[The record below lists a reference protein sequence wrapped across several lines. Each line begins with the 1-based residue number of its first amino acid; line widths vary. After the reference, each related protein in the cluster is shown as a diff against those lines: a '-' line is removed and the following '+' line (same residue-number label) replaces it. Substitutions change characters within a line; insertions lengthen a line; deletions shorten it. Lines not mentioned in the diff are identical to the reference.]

1 MKTQFEKL
9 REKINE
15 AQNEI
20 KKEKGELSYVFN
32 KALESVIYTMEE
44 IEIEEDEFK
53 IGEYYF
59 FYDDFKEEKF
69 GFIYGKLVDMKTVAD
84 FVCPYGVEL
93 PYGTRIFWYS
103 AISKELPLHLL
114 NPLND

>member
-20 KKEKGELSYVFN
+20 KKEKGDLSFIFN
-32 KALESVIYTMEE
+32 KALESVLITMDE
-44 IEIEEDEFK
+44 IEKEKEFK

-59 FYDDFKEEKF
+59 AWNLDEN
-69 GFIYGKLVDMKTVAD
+69 GFVYGKLVEIDEYD
-84 FVCPYGVEL
+84 DEL
-93 PYGTRIFWYS
+93 PYKIKYPNNEDYWFEYIGENVPTD
-103 AISKELPLHLL
+103 LM
-114 NPLND
+114 NPLNN

>member
-20 KKEKGELSYVFN
+20 KNEKGDIPYVFN
-32 KALESVIYTMEE
+32 TALKSILLTMDE
-44 IEIEEDEFK
+44 IEKEEEFK

-59 FYDDFKEEKF
+59 SWNLEEN
-69 GFIYGKLVDMKTVAD
+69 GFIYGKLVEIDEYD
-84 FVCPYGVEL
+84 EEL
-93 PYGTRIFWYS
+93 PYKIHIGGSTQSGWYGY
-103 AISKELPLHLL
+103 ISKDLPKDLMK
-114 NPLND
+114 PIND